1 MIKHTDMLAL
11 REIEKALARSPLVR
25 ACAVVPRHAGGR
37 AELVA
42 HVVRATGAPEVWPSV
57 GEYGAYDELLYWA
70 MTTDEIRMH
79 AYRSAIAH
87 AVRGKTVVEIGTG
100 ADLALARLCL
110 DAGAARVF
118 AIELLDKAW
127 RSASRL
133 AEEL

>member
-1 MIKHTDMLAL
+1 
-11 REIEKALARSPLVR
+11 
-25 ACAVVPRHAGGR
+25 
-37 AELVA
+37 LVA
-42 HVVRATGAPEVWPSV
+42 HVVRATGAPEFWPSV

-70 MTTDEIRMH
+70 MTTDEVRMH

-87 AVRGKTVVEIGTG
+87 VVRGKSVVEIGTG

-118 AIELLDKAW
+118 AIELLDQAW

-133 AEEL
+133 AEDLGLADRLVLMHGDSRTIALPEPVDVCVSE